1 MKMANKRKSK
11 QTIRKSD
18 VLILLEI
25 LEEFKM
31 LSGTYFFIY
40 LTEKMF
46 LVAWSL
52 KIRIWNMYSELIDL
66 YWFITYPLIKLC
78 L

>member
-25 LEEFKM
+25 LKEFKM
-31 LSGTYFFIY
+31 LSGNHFFIY
-40 LTEKMF
+40 LTEKDV
-46 LVAWSL
+46 LVTWSL
-52 KIRIWNMYSELIDL
+52 NIGIWKINELAI
-66 YWFITYPLIKLC
+66 
-78 L
+78 

>member
-25 LEEFKM
+25 LKEFKM
-31 LSGTYFFIY
+31 LSATDFFIY
-40 LTEKMF
+40 LTEKD
-46 LVAWSL
+46 VVVTWSL
-52 KIRIWNMYSELIDL
+52 KIRIWNINS
-66 YWFITYPLIKLC
+66 K
-78 L
+78 